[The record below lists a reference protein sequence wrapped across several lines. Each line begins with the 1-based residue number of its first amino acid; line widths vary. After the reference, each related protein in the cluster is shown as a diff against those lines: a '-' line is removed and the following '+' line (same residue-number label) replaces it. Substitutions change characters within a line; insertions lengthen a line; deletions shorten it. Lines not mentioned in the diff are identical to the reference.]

1 VPGTVPDIGR
11 CGHEQNKDLKHKKDT
26 EKKKLN
32 MYIYAISDKC

>member
-32 MYIYAISDKC
+32 MYMYAISDKC